1 MKITK
6 IYSEVE
12 TGEKLYS
19 VLMSEEEYVI
29 FSDNK
34 KSKTDKAIQ
43 GTIAA
48 GTLVG
53 TGAAIAGNKVLNKE
67 IEKVAKKH
75 DVRVVKDSPF
85 VKHFEKHISGLK
97 PNSEDAMRNIINSD
111 LVGDPRRKLSQDIR
125 AEKIAKEAVDKATDE
140 LKTNLRK
147 NKTFK
152 NLSRV
157 NKIGNAVTVA
167 GIGAYAGKKLYDKFK
182 KNSDK

>member
-6 IYSEVE
+6 IYSEIE
-12 TGEKLYS
+12 TDEKLYS
-19 VLMSEEEYVI
+19 VLMSEEEYI
-29 FSDNK
+29 MFSDNK
-34 KSKTDKAIQ
+34 KSKTDKAIK
-43 GTIAA
+43 GTIIA

-75 DVRVVKDSPF
+75 DVKVVTDSPF
-85 VKHFEKHISGLK
+85 VKHFEKHVSGVN
-97 PNSEDAMRNIINSD
+97 PNSEDITRNIVNT
-111 LVGDPRRKLSQDIR
+111 LADPRRKLSQDLR